1 MKKHLFFSKMLML
14 LTFTGFLS
22 AFMSNLSAQTI
33 TTTLTNNNGSSVAV
47 FSFQNNNPDPVILT
61 DIGSIAGVTNT
72 YTCHLYVKP
81 ATYNVA
87 PGAVGAITAVNGW
100 TLVASN
106 NNLPLTGNQT
116 TAAAQSFIT
125 GMSYVVP
132 GNSQVRFALQLATGT
147 NLPAFT
153 ATTGSLRYSTLGLQ
167 QGVWS
172 AGGCDVNVTTNYGYG
187 GTMAAATFTPR
198 GFIGFVTFIPSV
210 PCSGTPNAGTASISS
225 SVGCP
230 NASFNLSASGISFG
244 SGLTYQWQ
252 SSPDGNAPWTDVIGG
267 NSSSFATSTPTNL
280 FYRLRSFCSNSNQ
293 ENFSNTVSY
302 TVSGGQCACGPYPAI
317 FASNAADEE
326 ITNVTIGTMNN
337 SSACGILAP
346 GAGSIINRYGN
357 FTGSVSGPSEMQ
369 GATVSFSLTQTSCG
383 GSFGNGFQ
391 VYVDWNQDGDFLDAD
406 EQVYNQPVA
415 ATGNHTK
422 TGTFTVPISAL
433 TGTTRMRV
441 VNAEVT
447 FPTATNYAQTAYTWG
462 ETEDYCFT
470 VSAAVDCA
478 GTPNPGSTLSTLP
491 NPCSTESFTLSV
503 QNLTSGSGVSY
514 QWQTSPDGTAWTNA
528 GAAPNSPSWTLT
540 HAAATWYRCVV
551 TCGPSAQSTE
561 SNGLLVGTSICFCTP
576 VYTSGKTLGDL
587 ISNVEITGTTL
598 ANNSGTAQVN
608 PAYTYFTGQPNY
620 TGDLQAGTSYSVNVS
635 VGTWGNQHIRA
646 WIDYND
652 NGIFEPSESIG
663 STIVAPNLGN
673 VGPFPPAS
681 FNISLACNPPSGV
694 HRMRIRSVWQG
705 TANPAFAA
713 AIDPCISYGFG
724 ETEDYDVNV
733 LPPPPCPS
741 ITNLAVSGIT
751 AFTANLSWSIGCAE
765 TAWDIHVST
774 DPNPPVGAPDVVG
787 WNSTSYTASGLTPE
801 TQYYAHVRANCGGGN
816 GESAYITIP
825 FTTLPVPPACASNVV
840 LTPTPGCDNY
850 DITLSYDAVPSASG
864 YNIFAGTA
872 PGVYDIAN
880 PFNAGTNTTILFQNP
895 ALNTTY
901 YFVVQP
907 FNIAGGAVGCAETS
921 ITTGS
926 NGCACIPLYTSG
938 KTAGDLISNVEILGT
953 TLSNNS
959 GTAPVNPAFTYF
971 TGQTNYTAD
980 LQAGT
985 SYTVSVSVGT
995 WGNQHVRAWIDYND
1009 DDVFDNS
1016 ESIGSAVIAP
1026 NEGNTGP
1033 FPPASFNISLA
1044 CNPPVGVHRM
1054 RIRSVWQG
1062 TASPAFAASI
1072 DPCASYGFGET
1083 EDYDVNVLPP
1093 PPCPTPS
1100 GLVASNITFN
1110 SADLN
1115 WITGC
1120 TETAWQI
1127 AINTSPTPPG
1137 SGSALASTNFS
1148 ASNLLPS
1155 TTYYAHVRANCG
1167 GGNGF
1172 SSWLTISF
1180 TTPVAPPVN
1189 DQICDALDVTS
1200 SGATSLNTYEFLAD
1214 MSCNN
1219 QTGNNATANPSP
1231 VGASCA
1237 GSNGRSMWYT
1247 FTTPACGVGGI
1258 VPFAIEVTTNNTG
1271 TSFDTKLA
1279 LFESS
1284 DNTCSGILTEIVCND
1299 DNAGAGNPAICGTAS
1314 GLTSTLV
1321 QTNLL
1326 PNKQYWVYVDGFNA
1340 ATGDFVLSGRAVAA
1354 PHGVSAT
1361 GGGTQIQLT
1370 TANMGAGLY
1379 TYYYKQV
1386 GSTGYS
1392 TFNSASALTDTRTLA
1407 PGNSYQTQIMYRCGT
1422 NSDQSQWYRTAP
1434 QTIALSSTCAIVN
1447 NMTCTFNGPNS
1458 YTLSWPQPS
1467 GVLFTNNGTL
1477 TGYRIKRTPVGSSS
1491 VFTFSNPD
1499 VVCANGTCSVTLPGN
1514 SPTGFNWTI
1523 ETRCSANTVQVG
1535 NTTSCAPAPQFEV
1548 NNDANNNIART
1559 FENVYSFVNVESGV
1573 EFVDV
1578 QMFDAYG
1585 DFGLNTP
1592 MIGDYEMYVNS
1603 KNEITW
1609 RRVDASVDMSFDFI
1623 IVPNPSNA
1631 MTTVHLNTV
1640 VETGTFT
1647 ILDAMGRTINSGS
1660 INNTDNV
1667 NIDAAQLQS
1676 GVYMVVVTVGNQQ
1689 LTRRLV
1695 VAD

>member
-1 MKKHLFFSKMLML
+1 MKKHLFYSKVLMFLTLMGMLS
-14 LTFTGFLS
+14 FWS
-22 AFMSNLSAQTI
+22 KSSAQTI

-106 NNLPLTGNQT
+106 NNLPLTGNMT
-116 TAAAQSFIT
+116 TATAQSFIT

-132 GNSQVRFALQLATGT
+132 GNTHVRFALQLATGT

-187 GTMAAATFTPR
+187 GTLAAATFTPR
-198 GFIGFVTFIPSV
+198 GFIGFVTFISSV
-210 PCSGTPNAGTASISS
+210 ACSGTPNAGTASISS

-326 ITNVTIGTMNN
+326 ITNVTVGTMNN

-491 NPCSTESFTLSV
+491 NPCSTESFTLSL

-620 TGDLQAGTSYSVNVS
+620 TGDLQAGTSYSVNIS

-694 HRMRIRSVWQG
+694 HRMRIRNVWQS

-741 ITNLAVSGIT
+741 ITNLVVSNIT
-751 AFTANLSWSIGCAE
+751 QTTADISWTAGCVE
-765 TAWDIHVST
+765 TGWDISVTTTPS
-774 DPNPPVGAPDVVG
+774 PGAPIETNYG
-787 WNSTSYTASGLTPE
+787 STAYTITGLT
-801 TQYYAHVRANCGGGN
+801 TATTYWVHVRANCGVD
-816 GESAYITIP
+816 GESSWITTS
-825 FTTLPVPPACASNVV
+825 FTTNPPLPACTNAPTITNLAPCSATSIQASWA
-840 LTPTPGCDNY
+840 
-850 DITLSYDAVPSASG
+850 AVPLADG
-864 YNIFAGTA
+864 YNIYVGTSS
-872 PGVYDIAN
+872 GVYDIAN
-880 PFNAGTNTTILFQNP
+880 PFFNAAPEVFLNNP
-895 ALNTTY
+895 VAGQTY
-901 YFVVQP
+901 YFLIVP
-907 FNIAGGAVGCAETS
+907 TNLTGEAIGCIEYS
-921 ITTGS
+921 H
-926 NGCACIPLYTSG
+926 
-938 KTAGDLISNVEILGT
+938 
-953 TLSNNS
+953 
-959 GTAPVNPAFTYF
+959 TAP
-971 TGQTNYTAD
+971 D
-980 LQAGT
+980 
-985 SYTVSVSVGT
+985 
-995 WGNQHVRAWIDYND
+995 
-1009 DDVFDNS
+1009 
-1016 ESIGSAVIAP
+1016 
-1026 NEGNTGP
+1026 
-1033 FPPASFNISLA
+1033 A
-1044 CNPPVGVHRM
+1044 C
-1054 RIRSVWQG
+1054 
-1062 TASPAFAASI
+1062 
-1072 DPCASYGFGET
+1072 
-1083 EDYDVNVLPP
+1083 PP
-1093 PPCPTPS
+1093 PI
-1100 GLVASNITFN
+1100 N
-1110 SADLN
+1110 DL
-1115 WITGC
+1115 
-1120 TETAWQI
+1120 
-1127 AINTSPTPPG
+1127 
-1137 SGSALASTNFS
+1137 
-1148 ASNLLPS
+1148 
-1155 TTYYAHVRANCG
+1155 
-1167 GGNGF
+1167 
-1172 SSWLTISF
+1172 
-1180 TTPVAPPVN
+1180 
-1189 DQICDALDVTS
+1189 ICDALDVTS
-1200 SGATSLNTYEFLAD
+1200 SGQQDLNTYAFLAD
-1214 MSCNN
+1214 LTCNN
-1219 QTGNNATANPSP
+1219 QLGTNQLSTAGP
-1231 VGASCA
+1231 VGPNCG
-1237 GSNGRSMWYT
+1237 GSNGPDVWYT
-1247 FTTPACGVGGI
+1247 FTTPSCNVSGS
-1258 VPFAIEVTTNNTG
+1258 VPFQIELTTNNPG
-1271 TSFDTKLA
+1271 TLFDSKLA
-1279 LFESS
+1279 LYSSS
-1284 DNTCSGILTEIVCND
+1284 DNTCSGVLTQIACND
-1299 DNAGAGNPAICGTAS
+1299 DNGGAGNPAICGVGG
-1314 GLTSTLV
+1314 GLSSTLV
-1321 QTNLL
+1321 VSNLL
-1326 PNKQYWVYVDGFNA
+1326 PNTQYWVYIGGFGGQV
-1340 ATGDFVLSGRAVAA
+1340 GDFELSGRALTPAHNVTT
-1354 PHGVSAT
+1354 T

-1559 FENVYSFVNVESGV
+1559 FENVYSFVNAETGI

-1578 QMFDAYG
+1578 QMFDAYA

-1647 ILDAMGRTINSGS
+1647 IVDAMGRTINSGS

>member
-1 MKKHLFFSKMLML
+1 MKKTFLLTKMLAIIAFVGVISL
-14 LTFTGFLS
+14 DFVYGQIPTYSYGWEPTGLGGWTNS
-22 AFMSNLSAQTI
+22 GGGAMAR
-33 TTTLTNNNGSSVAV
+33 TTSLPCTGLASVR
-47 FSFQNNNPDPVILT
+47 L
-61 DIGSIAGVTNT
+61 NT
-72 YTCHLYVKP
+72 YTA
-81 ATYNVA
+81 ATVTSFVSPNL
-87 PGAVGAITAVNGW
+87 GTSNGQPVTVSW
-100 TLVASN
+100 DYKV
-106 NNLPLTGNQT
+106 
-116 TAAAQSFIT
+116 
-125 GMSYVVP
+125 
-132 GNSQVRFALQLATGT
+132 T
-147 NLPAFT
+147 N
-153 ATTGSLRYSTLGLQ
+153 
-167 QGVWS
+167 WS
-172 AGGCDVNVTTNYGYG
+172 AGTVATPSNWGTMQVEYSASSSGPWTLG
-187 GTMAAATFTPR
+187 GTINSGFTHVPSTTCTNTSVTFTPPSGNLFVRFR
-198 GFIGFVTFIPSV
+198 GTYNAGDYWMYIDNVNISQLAGA
-210 PCSGTPNAGTASISS
+210 PCVGTPNPGNTISS
-225 SVGCP
+225 PTTAVPGGTV
-230 NASFNLSASGISFG
+230 NLSLQNTTIG
-244 SGLTYQWQ
+244 SGVTYQWQ
-252 SSPDGNAPWTDVIGG
+252 SGPTSSGPWTNFGT
-267 NSSSFATSTPTNL
+267 SSSTQTSPAVNAATWFQCVVTCSGNTGTSAPVQVTLSYCTPTG
-280 FYRLRSFCSNSNQ
+280 SSA
-293 ENFSNTVSY
+293 NT
-302 TVSGGQCACGPYPAI
+302 Q
-317 FASNAADEE
+317 
-326 ITNVTIGTMNN
+326 ITNVSMTGLTTLNN
-337 SSACGILAP
+337 TSAGN
-346 GAGSIINRYGN
+346 AGYGN
-357 FTGSVSGPSEMQ
+357 FTAVNPTISQSQ
-369 GATVSFSLTQTSCG
+369 GGLVNFTLTYSSDPGTAI
-383 GSFGNGFQ
+383 FI
-391 VYVDWNQDGDFLDAD
+391 DWNNNLIFELSERMFTSNGYF
-406 EQVYNQPVA
+406 EFSVN
-415 ATGNHTK
+415 GS
-422 TGTFTVPISAL
+422 FTVPSGQAA
-433 TGTTRMRV
+433 GDYRMRV
-441 VNAEVT
+441 VADWLSLNPVACPV
-447 FPTATNYAQTAYTWG
+447 NING
-462 ETEDYCFT
+462 ETEDYTF
-470 VSAAVDCA
+470 VVVALSPCA
-478 GTPNPGSTLSTLP
+478 GIPAPGNTLSTLP
-491 NPCSTESFTLSV
+491 NPCATDNFTLSL
-503 QNLTSGSGVSY
+503 QNQTTGSGVTY
-514 QWQTSPDGTAWTNA
+514 QWQTSPDGVSWTNA
-528 GAAPNSPSWTLT
+528 GPNAESWTLT
-540 HAAATWYRCVV
+540 HAAATWYRCIV
-551 TCGPSAQSTE
+551 TCTASSESTE

-598 ANNSGTAQVN
+598 ANNSGIAQVN

-663 STIVAPNLGN
+663 STIIAPNLGN

-850 DITLSYDAVPSASG
+850 DITLTYDAVPSASG

-1559 FENVYSFVNVESGV
+1559 FENVYSFVNAETGI

-1578 QMFDAYG
+1578 QMFDAYA

-1647 ILDAMGRTINSGS
+1647 IVDAMGRTINSGAIS
-1660 INNTDNV
+1660 NTDNV
-1667 NIDAAQLQS
+1667 NIDAAQFQS

-1695 VAD
+1695 VAN